1 MARVLGSGLLICQIM
16 RPIIKSL
23 QDWISAVTT
32 LTQAAAQM
40 VQPFGPGKPVSSVQL
55 LLQLVSVLLK
65 FLAPIVRRRLA
76 GIDRGVP
83 GF

>member
-32 LTQAAAQM
+32 LTQAAARK

-65 FLAPIVRRRLA
+65 FLGRSLA
-76 GIDRGVP
+76 AACRD
-83 GF
+83 